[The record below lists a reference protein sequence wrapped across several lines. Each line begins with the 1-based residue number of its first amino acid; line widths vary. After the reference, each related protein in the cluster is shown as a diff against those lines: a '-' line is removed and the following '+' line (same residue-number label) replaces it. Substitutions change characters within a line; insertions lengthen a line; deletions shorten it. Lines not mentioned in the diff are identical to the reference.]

1 MTNRLPDSVRQVA
14 EVIGEVAA
22 LELVKRWPRQ
32 AVKGDVPFRPVIYIP
47 AKITPDHRLVQIIGW
62 PLAVRLVKRFGGDI
76 IFLATCANIVRDD
89 RNQAIA
95 DALERNTSPAAIAAR
110 FNMSE
115 RQVRRVIAKMRA
127 DSPAMGTG
135 AVRGQHRAHYPQG
148 IAA

>member
-14 EVIGEVAA
+14 EVIGEAAA

-32 AVKGDVPFRPVIYIP
+32 AVKGDTPFRPVIYVP
-47 AKITPDHRLVQIIGW
+47 AKLTPDHRLVSIIGW
-62 PLAVRLVKRFGGDI
+62 HLAVKLVKACGGDI

-95 DALERNTSPAAIAAR
+95 DALDRNASPAAIAAR

-115 RQVRRVIAKMRA
+115 RQVRRVIAKMRS
-127 DSPAMGTG
+127 DSLAMGTVG
-135 AVRGQHRAHYPQG
+135 MRGQHRAHHPQP